1 MNVTRQLM
9 LRNNGMDENTHSL
22 CAWVKEHKVQL
33 LLAGISI
40 TVISMVCFRVKDQEV
55 INILWKKLKER
66 ISPKR
71 GIMPEGNLLPEVL
84 NVPIEPDSVQRAY
97 TRPCLPF
104 EVHQHIRNL
113 SGGRHHSMEKAIEA
127 ADLGIPLLYSQTIVD
142 SYTKYSQA
150 A

>member
-9 LRNNGMDENTHSL
+9 LRNNGMDENTHSF

-33 LLAGISI
+33 LLVGISI
-40 TVISMVCFRVKDQEV
+40 TVIAMVCFRVKDQEV
-55 INILWKKLKER
+55 IDILWKKLKER
-66 ISPKR
+66 ISAKR
-71 GIMPEGNLLPEVL
+71 GIMPEGDLLPEVS
-84 NVPIEPDSVQRAY
+84 NVPIELDSVQSAY

-113 SGGRHHSMEKAIEA
+113 PEGRHHSMEKAMEA
-127 ADLGIPLLYSQTIVD
+127 ANLGIPLHPDQTIVD